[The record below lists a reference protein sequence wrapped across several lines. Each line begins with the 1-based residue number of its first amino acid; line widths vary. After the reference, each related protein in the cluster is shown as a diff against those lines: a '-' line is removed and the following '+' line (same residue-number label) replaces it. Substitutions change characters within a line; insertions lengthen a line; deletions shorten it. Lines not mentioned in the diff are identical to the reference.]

1 MLLRYYTKTD
11 SNGDTMATFAT
22 ESSAMKL
29 EVNDLDTSEKRGK
42 FTICVVGCGRIGL
55 PTACAFAEIGFQ
67 VIGVDA
73 DPSVISVL
81 RKGKAPFIET
91 GLGALVKKHV
101 KCGRLRAT
109 SDTQK
114 SASQS
119 DMVIVV
125 VATVVDE
132 KKKPNYSYVE
142 RACKD
147 VGMGLRRGSL
157 VILASTAGICITE
170 TLTKDALE
178 NASGLKAGK
187 DFGLA
192 NSPTRAA
199 PGRVLQDLG
208 TYPRIIGAINEESF
222 RAASLVLGTISK
234 GGIVRVRDLRTAEA
248 VKLFE
253 NVYRDV
259 NLALSNDLGLL
270 CEKSKVDYLEAQSA
284 ANTQPYCHLLRP
296 GIVGGHIPKDPYL
309 LLEEAENAGAKLSLV
324 ALARKINDGMPEHAV
339 QLAREALSR
348 YQKPFRR
355 AKIALLGISY
365 SPNTKE
371 HRGSAIGKLVKMF
384 TDKGAI
390 VRVFDPLYTYKELK
404 DLGYP
409 AEKTLPK
416 TIEGTDCIV
425 IVVGHNRFKRL
436 NLKKL
441 KALTTRSAAIVDMG
455 HVIEPEEAEKAGF
468 VYRGLGRGVW
478 TK

>member
-1 MLLRYYTKTD
+1 
-11 SNGDTMATFAT
+11 MATSTT

-29 EVNDLDTSEKRGK
+29 EAKDLDTSEKRGK
-42 FTICVVGCGRIGL
+42 CTICVVGCGRIGL
-55 PTACAFAEIGFQ
+55 PTACAFAETGFQ

-73 DPSVISVL
+73 DPSVVSVIK
-81 RKGKAPFIET
+81 KGKAPFVET
-91 GLGALVKKHV
+91 GLSALVKKHV
-101 KCGRLRAT
+101 KSERLRAT

-114 SASQS
+114 AASQS
-119 DMVIVV
+119 DIIVVV

-142 RACKD
+142 KACKD

-157 VILASTAGICITE
+157 VILASTVGLCITE
-170 TLTKDALE
+170 TLVKDTLE

-199 PGRVLQDLG
+199 PGRILQDLG
-208 TYPRIIGAINEESF
+208 TYPRIIGGINEESF
-222 RAASLVLGTISK
+222 RAANLILGIINK
-234 GGIVRVRDLRTAEA
+234 GRIVKVRDLRTAEA

-259 NLALSNDLGLL
+259 SLALSNDLGLL
-270 CEKSKVDYLEAQSA
+270 CEKAKVDYLEAQAA
-284 ANTQPYCHLLRP
+284 ANTQPYCHLLRS

-309 LLEEAENAGAKLSLV
+309 LLEEAENAGAKLSMV
-324 ALARKINDGMPEHAV
+324 ALARKVNDGMPEHAV

-355 AKIALLGISY
+355 AKIALLGVSY

-371 HRGSAIGKLVKMF
+371 HRGSAVSKLVKML
-384 TDKGAI
+384 TVKGAI
-390 VRVFDPLYTYKELK
+390 VRVFDPLFTYKELK

-409 AEKTLPK
+409 AEKTLAK

-425 IVVGHNRFKRL
+425 IVVGHNRFRRL

-441 KALTTRSAAIVDMG
+441 KLLMTRSAAIVDMG
-455 HVIEPEEAEKAGF
+455 HVIEPQEAEKAGF
-468 VYRGLGRGVW
+468 VYRGVGRGVW
-478 TK
+478 TR